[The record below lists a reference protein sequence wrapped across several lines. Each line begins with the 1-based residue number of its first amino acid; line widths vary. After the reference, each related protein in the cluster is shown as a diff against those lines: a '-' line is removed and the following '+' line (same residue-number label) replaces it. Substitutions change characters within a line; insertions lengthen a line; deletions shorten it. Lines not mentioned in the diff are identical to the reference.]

1 MDQLSWRLNEGQ
13 MKDWNIKRPTCFS
26 LGTILSFW
34 PWTGQNQKFGLV
46 FLPQENTQKRRYVG
60 FFNCASLNFR
70 KWSGNQSKWVILK
83 TGSSVIRQKQTHAD
97 PISGTVKQVFVLA
110 RIGFDKTSSA
120 VTNMSEYL
128 LHYLFSKRKS
138 LSIAAV
144 NLFDNFLFSSIWS

>member
-70 KWSGNQSKWVILK
+70 KWSGNQSKWVKLK

-97 PISGTVKQVFVLA
+97 PISGTVKQVFFLA
-110 RIGFDKTSSA
+110 RKELASTKPPPRSQ
-120 VTNMSEYL
+120 
-128 LHYLFSKRKS
+128 
-138 LSIAAV
+138 
-144 NLFDNFLFSSIWS
+144 IWANICCTIYFPNENPWV